1 MIKFFL
7 SLAHK
12 LLDLF
17 LEPSR
22 KAQEAFEK
30 DWDRMCE
37 EDEELDD

>member
-1 MIKFFL
+1 MIKFL
-7 SLAHK
+7 SFLAHK

-17 LEPSR
+17 LGPSR